1 MLISSC
7 AVRWSCS
14 GFIFFGFC
22 ARTAIY
28 HEQENRPGGRQLHP
42 NSSMLMDIAVAAN
55 LLIFLSETVLG
66 KSWSSSDVSR
76 LFAQKLTQFLGNS
89 CLTCPLTQRD
99 DDDAIENSK

>member
-42 NSSMLMDIAVAAN
+42 NSPMLMDIAVAAN
-55 LLIFLSETVLG
+55 LLLFLSEKVLG
-66 KSWSSSDVSR
+66 KSSDVSR

-99 DDDAIENSK
+99 DAIGNSK